1 MLSNIFVLRPYQAE
15 PQQKRAER
23 EGGIFGDFRFPHQ
36 RLLLVD
42 RLCGDGQCQ
51 RDVRPDFT
59 GVESA
64 FKASPFQCAS
74 IKYGMQIQGVMLS
87 ST

>member
-42 RLCGDGQCQ
+42 RLCGDCQSQC
-51 RDVRPDFT
+51 DIRPDFT
-59 GVESA
+59 GMEGA
-64 FKASPFQCAS
+64 LEASPFQRPT
-74 IKYGMQIQGVMLS
+74 VEN
-87 ST
+87 